1 MSSKICEHSEEK
13 LTRRTRVARLD
24 VTTVLYRRTLTES
37 RQACSVAV
45 NVGAAPRLTQQLTT
59 MHFYAR
65 MSTLML
71 VTSLMCDVAVTL
83 VLLCD
88 DVTDDGRCLELKSQQ
103 AQHKGRC
110 DTVSAVDLV

>member
-1 MSSKICEHSEEK
+1 
-13 LTRRTRVARLD
+13 
-24 VTTVLYRRTLTES
+24 
-37 RQACSVAV
+37 
-45 NVGAAPRLTQQLTT
+45 
-59 MHFYAR
+59 

-103 AQHKGRC
+103 VQHKGRYG
-110 DTVSAVDLV
+110 TVCAVDLV